1 MKKYI
6 GKSVDRGIL
15 FMFIA
20 SIASASM
27 GGFVKVVSQTLPSVE
42 VVFFRNILGLIFV
55 LISFYSIPLVQK
67 GGKPWLLLFRGLM
80 GFMALLSFFYLMAHI
95 PLGEAVTYNA
105 TFPLFIAL
113 FAFLFLKERVHKAV
127 VVAIILGFTGI
138 VFIAQPQGVAMDRYM
153 ILGLFSGMATALSYT
168 SVRELRQFY
177 DLRMIMLSF
186 MGVGTILPLVFM
198 VLTPYLSLSNDWDWV
213 FSTFQMPS
221 GIEWGYLL
229 AMGIFATLSQ
239 WFITKAYELTKAGIV
254 GVISYS
260 NILFSL
266 IIGIALGDDIP
277 NMLTF
282 LGIGLVIGSGV
293 MVVLSKSDS

>member
-1 MKKYI
+1 
-6 GKSVDRGIL
+6 
-15 FMFIA
+15 MFIA

-42 VVFFRNILGLIFV
+42 VVFFRNVLGLILV
-55 LISFYSIPLVQK
+55 AISFYSIPLVQK
-67 GGKPWLLLFRGLM
+67 GGKPWLLLFRGLI

-113 FAFLFLKERVHKAV
+113 F
-127 VVAIILGFTGI
+127 
-138 VFIAQPQGVAMDRYM
+138 
-153 ILGLFSGMATALSYT
+153 LSYT

-186 MGVGTILPLVFM
+186 MGVGTVLPLVFM
-198 VLTPYLSLSNDWDWV
+198 LMTPYLNLSNDWDWM
-213 FSTFQMPS
+213 FSSFKLPS
-221 GIEWGYLL
+221 GVAWVYLL
-229 AMGIFATLSQ
+229 AMGIFATISQ

-293 MVVLSKSDS
+293 MVVLSKSKN